1 MGVFHFDGP
10 VLPEICRFHSY
21 GIHMLLQTVRRDVD
35 TVWETV
41 CKSST
46 AFASRHGINTEFPE
60 ERRRAKKRMPGEQ
73 AAASAMSGQ
82 QLFKVDTF
90 VRALDEVNQQ
100 LQSRFADQ
108 NVEFLRQ
115 LSYSTPASLS
125 ARENVNCS
133 DVHDIC
139 AQYGQKMSCP
149 SYGTSPEPTD
159 RCVLLAPWTMLL
171 KVGWCGINYVWPIY
185 LGNSSPSGYNSLP
198 WAQFGHTHPLY
209 GRVNVTA
216 AFNSDMLFCKKFTC
230 VCRL

>member
-21 GIHMLLQTVRRDVD
+21 GIHMLLETVRRDVD

-115 LSYSTPASLS
+115 LSYFTPAS
-125 ARENVNCS
+125 
-133 DVHDIC
+133 
-139 AQYGQKMSCP
+139 
-149 SYGTSPEPTD
+149 
-159 RCVLLAPWTMLL
+159 
-171 KVGWCGINYVWPIY
+171 
-185 LGNSSPSGYNSLP
+185 
-198 WAQFGHTHPLY
+198 FGHTQTSL
-209 GRVNVTA
+209 VVST
-216 AFNSDMLFCKKFTC
+216 
-230 VCRL
+230 